1 MTDYP
6 ARSRHLSTSFRL
18 SQPRRSALRS
28 AAVAW
33 VFLASVFLVAV
44 VFSGCAER
52 KRPTLP
58 WQTASIVHPRIPE
71 ISATDSDVAE
81 EEAPEL
87 RLDLSPPEVNF
98 PLGPNARPQRPR
110 VPAPQPAPVEPSK
123 TQSPFVA
130 PQLSAE
136 ESSTAQQQTMNSV
149 AVAEKGLAAAQ
160 GKSLSPSQSDMASK
174 ITGFIAD
181 ARAAGATGDW
191 TGAQTLA
198 RKAQLLAEELVK
210 SFQ

>member
-18 SQPRRSALRS
+18 SQPRRSTPRS
-28 AAVAW
+28 AAV
-33 VFLASVFLVAV
+33 VRVCLASVFLVAV

-52 KRPTLP
+52 KRPSLP

-98 PLGPNARPQRPR
+98 PLVPIARPLRPR
-110 VPAPQPAPVEPSK
+110 VPTPQAAPVEPSK